1 MTTVPVTRNHS
12 LDEEEL
18 RNHGTSKLLELSEH
32 KFGEVSHTDWLDTAS
47 TDKSAAASPI
57 LRRHN
62 SVPAEMP
69 SVSHV
74 NSMMSPQSTQ
84 GGPLMSPNQ
93 YGSNDPVHD
102 LPPELLQAGWRK
114 FWSKR
119 ENRPYFFNK
128 ITNESLWEMPRL
140 GHYDPSTDPLG
151 IQMSPPGSGEPHTP
165 VTPIAHP
172 PFPRLGEKRRAS
184 EDGMAPAAK
193 KFILCG
199 HWDLE
204 IPTNVVIWERSPSLL
219 PPPHPEIEQYR
230 SNLVIKLRQQYQEM
244 CHSRE
249 GIDAPKE
256 SLNRW
261 FMERK
266 IIDRGNDPLLP
277 SICYPEISQSMFRE
291 IMNDIPIKL
300 VRPKFSG
307 DARKQLSKY
316 AEAAKKMVESR
327 NISPESRKIVKWN
340 AEDAFQWIRK
350 TLNATF
356 DDYLERLGH
365 LKQQCQPH
373 LVEAAKDSVEAI
385 CAKIYNLSC
394 DYAKKIRDKHWT
406 LLRQHGIEEITS
418 PLQVSVHKKVY
429 CYPVQFAISSP
440 HLPPVQLLSEK
451 EHTVLRYKG
460 DAVRINTISF
470 QKLEH
475 LYRLNCSDDRKFE
488 NFLARVWCMLKRY
501 QAFAG
506 ISHNEGHGIQGSLP
520 VAVFDCLYKHFGV
533 TFECF
538 ASPLNCY
545 FRQYASPFPD
555 TDSFFGSRG
564 PILNFYPVS
573 GSFEANPPYCEE
585 LLDASIIHFEK
596 LLSASQEPLSFIVFI
611 SECRDPVPSFLT
623 KIDSS
628 RFKRKQ
634 LLIPAYDHEYRH
646 GFQHAIPKSE
656 IYQRSIHGTQVFF
669 LQNDSGYARWGPTPE
684 RIEALLEAFK
694 LGKDKEREQSLAPV
708 APTLQQGPS
717 TTPGA
722 QISDQKQSNTIPKLG
737 VPQLGR
743 NNSDGGSSLNH
754 STL

>member
-1 MTTVPVTRNHS
+1 MSTVPGARNHS
-12 LDEEEL
+12 LDEDEL
-18 RNHGTSKLLELSEH
+18 RNLGASSRLLDVNDVTRS
-32 KFGEVSHTDWLDTAS
+32 DWIDTAS
-47 TDKSAAASPI
+47 TDKPVIASPI

-69 SVSHV
+69 SSTALL
-74 NSMMSPQSTQ
+74 NSVPSPQS
-84 GGPLMSPNQ
+84 GPLMSPNQ
-93 YGSNDPVHD
+93 YGSIDPVHD
-102 LPPELLQAGWRK
+102 LPPDLLQAGWRK

-128 ITNESLWEMPRL
+128 VTNESLWEMPRL

-151 IQMSPPGSGEPHTP
+151 IQMSPDPPHTP
-165 VTPIAHP
+165 HTPLSIP
-172 PFPRLGEKRRAS
+172 PFPRIGDKRRAS
-184 EDGMAPAAK
+184 DDCIMPPAAK
-193 KFILCG
+193 KFFLSG
-199 HWDLE
+199 YWDLE
-204 IPTNVVIWERSPSLL
+204 VPTNVVIWERSPSLL
-219 PPPHPEIEQYR
+219 PPPHPEVEQYR
-230 SNLVIKLRQQYQEM
+230 AVLVVKLRQQYQEM

-266 IIDRGNDPLLP
+266 ILDKGSDPLFP
-277 SICYPEISQSMFRE
+277 SVCYPEVSQSMFRE

-316 AEAAKKMVESR
+316 AEAAKKMIESR

-356 DDYLERLGH
+356 DDYLERLAH

-385 CAKIYNLSC
+385 CTKIYNLSC
-394 DYAKKIRDKHWT
+394 DYAKKIRDKHWA

-418 PLQVSVHKKVY
+418 PLQVSIHKKVY

-440 HLPPVQLLSEK
+440 HLPPVQLMIEK
-451 EHTVLRYKG
+451 EHTVLRFKG
-460 DAVRINTISF
+460 DAVRITTHFF

-488 NFLARVWCMLKRY
+488 NFLTRVWCMLKRY
-501 QAFAG
+501 HAFSGLAH
-506 ISHNEGHGIQGSLP
+506 SDGHGIQGSLP
-520 VAVFDCLYKHFGV
+520 VTVFDCIHKQFGV

-545 FRQYASPFPD
+545 FRQYCSAFPD

-564 PILNFYPVS
+564 PIHNFFPVC

-585 LLDASIIHFEK
+585 LLESAILHFEK
-596 LLSASQEPLSFIVFI
+596 LLSSSQEPLSFIVFI

-623 KIDSS
+623 KIEAS

-646 GFQHAIPKSE
+646 GFQHYIPKSE
-656 IYQRSIHGTQVFF
+656 IYQRSVHGTLVFF
-669 LQNDSGYARWGPTPE
+669 LQNDTGYARWGPTPE
-684 RIEALLEAFK
+684 RIDALLEAFK
-694 LGKDKEREQSLAPV
+694 LGKDKDREQSLN
-708 APTLQQGPS
+708 PTAQGPPTPQNSVEPAKNSS
-717 TTPGA
+717 TDSSSNA
-722 QISDQKQSNTIPKLG
+722 Q
-737 VPQLGR
+737 
-743 NNSDGGSSLNH
+743 NH
-754 STL
+754 SAV

>member
-18 RNHGTSKLLELSEH
+18 RNHGASKILDLSEH
-32 KFGEVSHTDWLDTAS
+32 KFGEVSHADWLDSAT
-47 TDKSAAASPI
+47 TDKPVVASPI

-74 NSMMSPQSTQ
+74 NSMLSPQSTQ
-84 GGPLMSPNQ
+84 GPLMSPNQ

-102 LPPELLQAGWRK
+102 LPPDLLQAGWRK

-151 IQMSPPGSGEPHTP
+151 IQMSPTGGEPHTP

-172 PFPRLGEKRRAS
+172 PFPRIAEKRRAS
-184 EDGMAPAAK
+184 EDSMAPSAK

-199 HWDLE
+199 YWDLE
-204 IPTNVVIWERSPSLL
+204 VPTNVVIWERSPSLL
-219 PPPHPEIEQYR
+219 PPPHPDVEQYR
-230 SNLVIKLRQQYQEM
+230 SNLVSKLRQQYQEM

-266 IIDRGNDPLLP
+266 IIDKGCDPLLP
-277 SICYPEISQSMFRE
+277 SNCYPEISQSMFRE

-316 AEAAKKMVESR
+316 AEAAKKMIESR

-356 DDYLERLGH
+356 DDYLERLAH

-394 DYAKKIRDKHWT
+394 DYAKKIRDKHWA
-406 LLRQHGIEEITS
+406 LFRQHGIEEITS
-418 PLQVSVHKKVY
+418 PLQVSIHKKVY

-440 HLPPVQLLSEK
+440 HLPPVQLLTEK
-451 EHTVLRYKG
+451 EHTVLRYKS
-460 DAVRINTISF
+460 DAVRIATIFF

-506 ISHNEGHGIQGSLP
+506 INNEGHGIQGSLP
-520 VAVFDCLYKHFGV
+520 VAVFDCLHKHFGV
-533 TFECF
+533 SFECF

-545 FRQYASPFPD
+545 FRQYASAFPD

-564 PILNFYPVS
+564 PFLNFYPVS

-585 LLDASIIHFEK
+585 LLEASVNHFEK
-596 LLSASQEPLSFIVFI
+596 VLSASPEPLSFIVFI

-623 KIDSS
+623 KIEAS

-646 GFQHAIPKSE
+646 GFQHVIPKSE
-656 IYQRSIHGTQVFF
+656 ICQRSIHGTQVFF

-684 RIEALLEAFK
+684 RIDALLEAFK
-694 LGKDKEREQSLAPV
+694 LGKDKDREQNLTPV
-708 APTLQQGPS
+708 TPTPHQGPS
-717 TTPGA
+717 TTSGA
-722 QISDQKQSNTIPKLG
+722 QISDQDQSKTEKS
-737 VPQLGR
+737 
-743 NNSDGGSSLNH
+743 NSESGSSLNH
-754 STL
+754 SSL